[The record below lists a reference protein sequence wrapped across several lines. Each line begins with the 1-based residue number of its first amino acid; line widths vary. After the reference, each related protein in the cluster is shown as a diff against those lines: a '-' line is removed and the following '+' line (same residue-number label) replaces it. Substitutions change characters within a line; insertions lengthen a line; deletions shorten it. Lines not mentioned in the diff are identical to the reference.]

1 MPQGGLY
8 IDTPRILGQ
17 GSAGKPYVR
26 FFVPF
31 TLEEVCVGS
40 IRHTKEVASE
50 KDAAMQ
56 REHWWNHGRYGH
68 KPWGREKL
76 GEPQGNGDC
85 RDKAEIWKRSQGRR
99 WGLEERDLGNLC
111 ALKTSELEQMV
122 M

>member
-1 MPQGGLY
+1 MLLCKESIGG
-8 IDTPRILGQ
+8 IMG
-17 GSAGKPYVR
+17 
-26 FFVPF
+26 
-31 TLEEVCVGS
+31 
-40 IRHTKEVASE
+40 
-50 KDAAMQ
+50 
-56 REHWWNHGRYGH
+56 NNGH